1 MRFNLNNLRQV
12 PKVTE
17 LKKQDTKKSDAKKP
31 TPDGSLTRIILDQNS
46 FQRKNELK
54 AKDFKKDD
62 DPVTPLFSPG
72 VKIDKT
78 VSNKASILNR
88 RFSKQIQLS
97 DFKDQTFDK

>member
-1 MRFNLNNLRQV
+1 
-12 PKVTE
+12 
-17 LKKQDTKKSDAKKP
+17 
-31 TPDGSLTRIILDQNS
+31 
-46 FQRKNELK
+46 LK